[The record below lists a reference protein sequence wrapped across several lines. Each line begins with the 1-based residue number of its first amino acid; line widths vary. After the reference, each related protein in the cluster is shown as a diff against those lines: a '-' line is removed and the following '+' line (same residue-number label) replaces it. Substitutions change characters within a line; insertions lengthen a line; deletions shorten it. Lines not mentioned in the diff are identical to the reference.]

1 MIPGSGEASRG
12 LGEAVLWV
20 TGAGGA
26 AWSTAQRSGASR
38 ADGSASGR
46 HGGEDGSDPWG
57 HGVSERG
64 AGARWQAGPCGA
76 TRGDGL
82 LRERL
87 GLRRGEGE
95 AAGRAGVSGPWD
107 AGKGLGRCWVDL
119 GRRVFVGLVR
129 FAGPRGERKKGWAG
143 FLVLGL
149 GWVVLG
155 LGFFSIPSS
164 LLFLNFSS
172 PNSNKV

>member
-1 MIPGSGEASRG
+1 M
-12 LGEAVLWV
+12 
-20 TGAGGA
+20 
-26 AWSTAQRSGASR
+26 
-38 ADGSASGR
+38 
-46 HGGEDGSDPWG
+46 
-57 HGVSERG
+57 
-64 AGARWQAGPCGA
+64 
-76 TRGDGL
+76 

-164 LLFLNFSS
+164 LLFLN
-172 PNSNKV
+172 SNKV

>member
-57 HGVSERG
+57 HGVSERE
-64 AGARWQAGPCGA
+64 AGAHWQAGPCGA
-76 TRGDGL
+76 TRGKVWAGAGL
-82 LRERL
+82 TW
-87 GLRRGEGE
+87 
-95 AAGRAGVSGPWD
+95 AAGFL
-107 AGKGLGRCWVDL
+107 LGW
-119 GRRVFVGLVR
+119 FVL
-129 FAGPRGERKKGWAG
+129 PSRGERERRA
-143 FLVLGL
+143 
-149 GWVVLG
+149 G
-155 LGFFSIPSS
+155 LGFGVLPF
-164 LLFLNFSS
+164 FFYF
-172 PNSNKV
+172 

>member
-1 MIPGSGEASRG
+1 
-12 LGEAVLWV
+12 
-20 TGAGGA
+20 
-26 AWSTAQRSGASR
+26 
-38 ADGSASGR
+38 
-46 HGGEDGSDPWG
+46 
-57 HGVSERG
+57 
-64 AGARWQAGPCGA
+64 
-76 TRGDGL
+76 L

-143 FLVLGL
+143 F
-149 GWVVLG
+149 W
-155 LGFFSIPSS
+155 GFAF
-164 LLFLNFSS
+164 LFLFLNFAIS
-172 PNSNKV
+172 NSNKV